1 MPVESLNSSLETLRR
16 ITPRRLI
23 QEDHGIKGCAWFGRK
38 ADSKWHVVGN
48 VVRIVVHIAVAPLYI
63 IQHLSTFVGFY
74 NTKDEEIAD
83 KMAWFSEFSNIFNAV
98 LHTSP

>member
-1 MPVESLNSSLETLRR
+1 MPVESSNSSLPETLRR

-23 QEDHGIKGCAWFGRK
+23 QEDHGVKGCAWFGRK
-38 ADSKWHVVGN
+38 ADSNWHVVGN
-48 VVRIVVHIAVAPLYI
+48 VIRIVVHIAIAPLYI
-63 IQHLSTFVGFY
+63 LQHLFVGIY